1 MYTCM
6 CGKLVVDIILQVNRL
21 MSCTDIISF
30 FVQVATCVVYK
41 SVCMYMYNTIEI
53 NVL

>member
-1 MYTCM
+1 MSINVYMYADMGSSTFTSI

-30 FVQVATCVVYK
+30 FVQVA
-41 SVCMYMYNTIEI
+41 N
-53 NVL
+53 L

>member
-1 MYTCM
+1 MYTCTCM

-30 FVQVATCVVYK
+30 FVQVHVATC
-41 SVCMYMYNTIEI
+41 S
-53 NVL
+53 L